1 MKPEEPSWVDIRLE
15 PIGKDRTKLTLEH
28 TAHVDEELW
37 AQWGPGGVG
46 IGWDLGLLGLHM
58 HVASGGIGIFRAA
71 FTAADQK
78 RLTAAVPD
86 SIESGAPLQRDSDYF
101 IVRLKTA
108 QRSVELRFP
117 HDPVALGKAAPMMQE
132 LARLEKE
139 LAWKPVR
146 AILVELTP
154 SYAVSIRNIGSE
166 AVKVPF
172 GTLGLTI
179 ESIAAAE
186 PPKVPGKTPPPRIW
200 EMANGTAHLPKSI
213 EIGAGQSLEFP
224 LPLGPT
230 TKDKLYRARFNA
242 EGNIDPA
249 DPEIIGTAYSLAV
262 AGGRR

>member
-1 MKPEEPSWVDIRLE
+1 MSRL
-15 PIGKDRTKLTLEH
+15 I
-28 TAHVDEELW
+28 
-37 AQWGPGGVG
+37 
-46 IGWDLGLLGLHM
+46 GLLGSIIMAMPGAEAATFSLEYAQH
-58 HVASGGIGIFRAA
+58 SGYGRMPLRILVEGTQATLIRQETLNAGQPIGLFRAS

-78 RLTAAVPD
+78 RLSAAVPD
-86 SIESGAPLQRDSDYF
+86 TIESGAPLMRDSDYF
-101 IVRLKTA
+101 IIRLKTA
-108 QRSVELRFP
+108 QRNVELRFP

-146 AILVELTP
+146 VILVELTP

-200 EMANGTAHLPKSI
+200 EMASGTAHLPKSI

-230 TKDKLYRARFNA
+230 AKDKLYRARFNA

-249 DPEIIGTAYSLAV
+249 DPEILGTTYSVAV

>member
-1 MKPEEPSWVDIRLE
+1 MSRL
-15 PIGKDRTKLTLEH
+15 I
-28 TAHVDEELW
+28 
-37 AQWGPGGVG
+37 
-46 IGWDLGLLGLHM
+46 GLLGSIIMAMPGAEAATFSLEYAQH
-58 HVASGGIGIFRAA
+58 SGYGRMPLRILVEGARATLIRQETLNAGQPIGVFHAA

-78 RLTAAVPD
+78 RLAAAVPD
-86 SIESGAPLQRDSDYF
+86 AIEGGAPLQRDSGYF
-101 IVRLKTA
+101 IVRLKSG
-108 QRSVELRFP
+108 QRNVELRFA

-154 SYAVSIRNIGSE
+154 AYAVSIRNIGTE
-166 AVKVPF
+166 AVVVPF

-186 PPKVPGKTPPPRIW
+186 PPKVPGKTPPPRVW
-200 EMANGTAHLPKSI
+200 EMANGTANLPRSI
-213 EIGAGQSLEFP
+213 EIAAGQSLEFP

-230 TKDKLYRARFNA
+230 TRDKLYRARFNA
-242 EGNIDPA
+242 QGNIDP
-249 DPEIIGTAYSLAV
+249 DTPEIIGTAYSLAV